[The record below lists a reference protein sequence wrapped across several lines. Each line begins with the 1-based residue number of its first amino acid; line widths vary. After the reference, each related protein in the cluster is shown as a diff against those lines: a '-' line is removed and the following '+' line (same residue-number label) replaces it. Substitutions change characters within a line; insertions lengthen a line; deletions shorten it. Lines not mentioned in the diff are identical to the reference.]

1 MPIRHAWSRALPS
14 NCSLDAV
21 RFREEYIELR
31 LYCADSMTLYTVN
44 FISGKVDIRRIGEPE
59 LRGAVER
66 KREFRILTCYK
77 GYGNRAWSKIYR
89 GLNTKMICRK
99 DVCVVANLK
108 PNYALD
114 ISAVTSNG
122 DVLESV
128 TVGGVYHFEVA
139 GSDNL
144 IVVTTRGIRADS
156 TTTMLIDGS
165 TGSVIDHVT
174 GFGGSAVSS
183 LDYVFVYGEH
193 EGKIITHGYNN
204 EGEEIIPGGEEGLP
218 ILPPFNPIPHRV
230 PGSEIFEV
238 KKVVLMEKN
247 FLKLYN
253 PEDYVIEYT
262 LLKPPFT
269 RGVFNI
275 NIHNYSATVLAQIMG
290 WPFIINYDFKGRVI
304 WSSHIIRDTI
314 YGIVTGNIV
323 ALYVDNGKIRE
334 TKLYSVK
341 DNTLVL
347 EESFGP
353 NALPLLVRRSNIL
366 LTDGRVVASYMME

>member
-1 MPIRHAWSRALPS
+1 MPIRHTWSRALPS

-31 LYCADSMTLYTVN
+31 LYCADSMVLYTVN
-44 FISGKVDIRRIGEPE
+44 FISGKVDVRRIGEPE
-59 LRGAVER
+59 LRGVTER
-66 KREFRILTCYK
+66 KREFKTLICFK
-77 GYGNRAWSKIYR
+77 GYGNRAWTKIYR
-89 GLNTKMICRK
+89 GLNTKMVCRK
-99 DVCVVANLK
+99 DVCVIANLK

-114 ISAVTSNG
+114 INVVTGNG

-128 TVGGVYHFEVA
+128 TVGGVYHFEVV

-144 IVVTTRGIRADS
+144 IAVTTRGIRADS
-156 TTTMLIDGS
+156 TITMLIDGS
-165 TGSVIDHVT
+165 TGSVIDHIT

-204 EGEEIIPGGEEGLP
+204 DGEEIIPGGEEGLP
-218 ILPPFNPIPHRV
+218 VLPPFNPIPHKV

-238 KKVVLMEKN
+238 KQVVLMGKN

-275 NIHNYSATVLAQIMG
+275 NVNNYTAAVLAQIMG
-290 WPFIINYDFKGRVI
+290 MPFIINYDFKGRVVWI
-304 WSSHIIRDTI
+304 SHIIRDTI
-314 YGIVTGNIV
+314 FAIISGDIV
-323 ALYVDNGKIRE
+323 ALYVDYGKMRE
-334 TKLYSVK
+334 TKIYSVK
-341 DNTLVL
+341 DKTLVL

-353 NALPLLVRRSNIL
+353 NVLPLLVRRSNIL